1 VLFVAAIAF
10 LISVLI
16 SIYFARDRKRSV
28 SISKLVPI
36 GEENAVT
43 GRLLWKHLG
52 MWSVASIKQK
62 LNEMAAAGLIER
74 KRVLH
79 SERETSLYYRMR

>member
-1 VLFVAAIAF
+1 MLFVAAIAF

-28 SISKLVPI
+28 PISKLVPI

>member
-28 SISKLVPI
+28 SISKLAPI

>member
-1 VLFVAAIAF
+1 M
-10 LISVLI
+10 
-16 SIYFARDRKRSV
+16 
-28 SISKLVPI
+28 SISRDLLKLVPI